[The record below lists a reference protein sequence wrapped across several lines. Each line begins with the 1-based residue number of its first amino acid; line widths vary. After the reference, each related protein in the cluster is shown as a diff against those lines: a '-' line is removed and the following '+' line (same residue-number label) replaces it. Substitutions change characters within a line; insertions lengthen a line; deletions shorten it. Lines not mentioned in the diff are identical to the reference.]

1 MTDHLSIGQLY
12 PGSLHPLTRTQRT
25 VPSAQPATAAVRQ
38 HFADMLRDNLVRL
51 SHHAEERLQQ
61 RGIDL
66 SEEQLEKI
74 RSAIDKAE
82 RKGAKESLMLMND
95 LALIVNVKNKTVVTA
110 MDTKAIDDHVFTQ
123 IDSAV
128 IIR

>member
-1 MTDHLSIGQLY
+1 MTDRLSIGQLY
-12 PGSLHPLTRTQRT
+12 PGSLHPLARVERA
-25 VPSAQPATAAVRQ
+25 VPSKQPAAAAKPR
-38 HFADMLRDNLVRL
+38 FADMLRNNLVRL

-110 MDTKAIDDHVFTQ
+110 MDTNAIDDHVFTQ

-128 IIR
+128 IIK